1 MKKIYN
7 LFVTAAVATASLL
20 TTSCIEET
28 FPTDVVIEEQLSASD
43 KATEAALWGMP
54 AKMYACFEA
63 VSTPTD
69 EYHYDWGYGSM
80 MHIRDVMGEEYAV
93 TSSSYNWYNSWSQN
107 YYLGD
112 SYLTQQMIL
121 QTYYKQIL
129 TINNLIGTL
138 EGKELSDV
146 QQGYLGTGYA
156 FRASQYLDAARM
168 YEYLPTDGTSSVNAN
183 DNDVTGLTVPIVTN
197 KTTPEES
204 RNNPRATHYEMFDFI
219 MSDLDKA
226 EELLSTYG
234 LNTDSKTLPNLSV
247 VYGLKAR
254 TYLWQASFVKE
265 GIDIYTKFGV
275 GEDAEEV
282 AKKQADATAQKAAAL
297 SANEYFAKAAE
308 YAKMAIDV
316 VGKDGLGKYSPL
328 KEEQWTS
335 TTTGFNSADNKSWMF
350 CISIPTEA
358 DAVQSGIVNWTSWVS
373 NETSFGYASAGPFA
387 QVSKAFYDK
396 ISETDF
402 RKLSFKAPGST
413 SATPYGRSFIDADLF
428 DAIPDYG
435 SLKFRPGNGNADD
448 SKEGCAVDSPLMR
461 IEEMYFILAEAQA
474 QQGLADG
481 ATTLTNIMK
490 TRDPQYSTNKTGD
503 ELVNEIIFQKM
514 VEFWGEGLNYFDYK
528 RLDMPIT
535 RVYKGSNFAQDELM
549 NTTRRAAWMNF
560 VFVRSEGNNNAAL
573 KNWNNPDPSDCYEVQ
588 LTNAKSRQSKAMKL
602 SFKK

>member
-1 MKKIYN
+1 MKKKYN
-7 LFVTAAVATASLL
+7 LFIAAAVVASSFLA
-20 TTSCIEET
+20 TSCIEET
-28 FPTDVVIEEQLSASD
+28 LPTNGVVEEQLSASD

-54 AKMYACFEA
+54 AKMYACMEA
-63 VSTPTD
+63 VG

-80 MHIRDVMGEEYAV
+80 MHIRDVMGEEYVV
-93 TSSSYNWYNSWSQN
+93 TASSYNWYDQWSQN

-112 SYLTQQMIL
+112 SYLSQQMIL

-138 EGKELSDV
+138 EGKELSNA
-146 QQGYLGTGYA
+146 QQGFLGTGYA

-197 KTTPEES
+197 LTTPEES

-234 LNTDSKTLPNLSV
+234 LDTDSKTLPHLGT

-254 TYLWQASFVKE
+254 AYLWQASFVKE
-265 GIDIYTKFGV
+265 GLDIYTKFGA
-275 GEDAEEV
+275 GENVEEV
-282 AKKQADATAQKAAAL
+282 SKKQADAAAQKAAAL

-308 YAKMAIDV
+308 YAKMAIS
-316 VGKDGLGKYSPL
+316 LGSYSPL
-328 KEEQWTS
+328 TQEQWTS
-335 TTTGFNSADNKSWMF
+335 TTTGFNLANKSWMF
-350 CISIPTEA
+350 CISIPQES
-358 DAVQSGIVNWTSWVS
+358 DAVTSGIVNWTSWVS
-373 NETSFGYASAGPFA
+373 NETDFGYASAGPYVKA
-387 QVSKAFYDK
+387 SKAFYDK
-396 ISETDF
+396 ISDTDF

-413 SATPYGRSFIDADLF
+413 SAASDGRAYISAGLF

-448 SKEGCAVDSPLMR
+448 YKEGCSVDIPLMR

-474 QQGLADG
+474 QQGLAEG
-481 ATTLTNIMK
+481 ASTLVSIMK
-490 TRDPQYSTNKTGD
+490 TRDPQYSTSKTGD
-503 ELVNEIIFQKM
+503 ELVQEIIFQKM
-514 VEFWGEGLNYFDYK
+514 VEFWGEGLNFFDYK

-535 RVYKGSNFAQDELM
+535 RVYKGSNFGEDELI

-573 KNWNNPDPSDCYEVQ
+573 ANWNNPDPSDCYEVQ
-588 LTNAKSRQSKAMKL
+588 VLKAKNRQSQAKARKL
-602 SFKK
+602 SLKK